1 MTLTSAPTYDAV
13 VIGAGPAGSA
23 TAAHLASAGFAVLLL
38 DRARFPRPKPCAE
51 YVSPGA
57 VEALH
62 RLGALQPI
70 LDERPAPL
78 SGMRVLGP
86 DGVGFTGRFLQGAGL
101 GLPRERLDLHVA
113 AAAERAGAR
122 FLQGITFES
131 LAPAPGGVSVR
142 ARSAGRPFSLRAR
155 LAIGADGL
163 NSRVAHQVGL
173 ARRGRPTRAA
183 LVAHASGVLGMSDVG
198 EMHVGL
204 TGYVGLAPLGG
215 GITNVAVVVDL
226 ERDRLEAPVSAAFQ
240 EQLAR
245 FPTLRE
251 RLADLEILSPVRAV
265 GPFGRTTR
273 RATAERA
280 LLVGDAA
287 DFYDP
292 FTGEGVYAALR
303 GAELAAAC
311 AVGALR
317 GDRLDAKHLAPYD
330 RMRREAFAAKWTL
343 ERIVS
348 WVISRPRAL
357 GHVAARLGRQPE
369 LADLLVSVTAHVAPP
384 SRLFRPSYAW
394 RLVR

>member
-23 TAAHLASAGFAVLLL
+23 TAAHLARAGFAVLLL

-78 SGMRVLGP
+78 SGMRVVGP
-86 DGVGFTGRFLQGAGL
+86 NGTGFTGRFLRGSGL
-101 GLPRERLDLHVA
+101 GVPRERLDFHVA
-113 AAAERAGAR
+113 AAAVRAGAQL
-122 FLQGITFES
+122 LQGVTVES
-131 LAPAPGGVSVR
+131 LTPTRGGVSVR
-142 ARSAGRPFSLRAR
+142 ARSGGRPLALHAR

-163 NSRVAHQVGL
+163 NSRVAHQLGL
-173 ARRGRPTRAA
+173 ARRGRLTRAA
-183 LVAHASGVLGMSDVG
+183 LVAHAGGVSGMSDVG
-198 EMHVGL
+198 EMHVGA

-215 GITNVAVVVDL
+215 ALTNVAVVVDL
-226 ERDRLEAPVSAAFQ
+226 EKERIQTPVSTAFH

-245 FPTLRE
+245 VPSLRG
-251 RLADLEILSPVRAV
+251 RLADLELVSPVRAV

-273 RATAERA
+273 RASDARA

-303 GAELAAAC
+303 GAELAAEC
-311 AVGALR
+311 AVLGLR
-317 GDRLDAKHLAPYD
+317 SDRLDAKHLAPYD
-330 RMRREAFAAKWTL
+330 RLRREAFAAKWTL

-348 WVISRPRAL
+348 WVISRPWAL
-357 GHVAARLGRQPE
+357 AHVAARLARRPE

-384 SRLFRPSYAW
+384 SSVFRPSYVW
-394 RLVR
+394 RLVS